1 MSVRGVPPEVIRA
14 VRRIEIRTRRIVQD
28 SMAGEYHSVFRGRGM
43 EFSEVRE
50 YQVGDDVRSIDWNVS
65 ARMGHP
71 FVKKYVEE
79 RELTV
84 FIAVDV
90 SGSKDFGSR
99 GRTKAELAAE
109 VAALLA
115 FSAIKNNDRVGAILF
130 TGQVEK
136 YIPPKKGKTHVLRV
150 IREILSYEPVDRR
163 TDVGAALE
171 YARRVLTRHCVL
183 FLISDF
189 LASGYDKPLRIAA
202 RKYDMIAISI
212 EDPREASFPDVGL
225 LEIEDAET
233 GARRVVDTGDPRL
246 EGALTLSAAER
257 RASLK
262 KSLRASGV
270 DLVRLSTGEPY
281 DVPLIR
287 YFEARARSAR

>member
-1 MSVRGVPPEVIRA
+1 MPVRGVPPEVLKA
-14 VRRIEIRTRRIVQD
+14 VRRIEIRTRRLVRE

-50 YQVGDDVRSIDWNVS
+50 YQAGDDVRTIDWNVS

-84 FIAVDV
+84 FLVVDV
-90 SGSKDFGSR
+90 SGSKDFGSAS
-99 GRTKAELAAE
+99 RTKGELSAE

-130 TGQVEK
+130 TGRIER
-136 YIPPKKGKTHVLRV
+136 YIPPKKGRTHVLRV
-150 IREILSYEPVDRR
+150 IREILSFEPQNKK
-163 TDVGAALE
+163 TDVAGALE
-171 YARRVLTRHCVL
+171 YALRVLSRHCVL

-189 LASGYDKPLRIAA
+189 ISQNYERPLRIAA
-202 RKYDMIAISI
+202 KKYDVVAIAV
-212 EDPREASFPDVGL
+212 EDPREESIPNVGL

-233 GARRVVDTGDPRL
+233 GERRILDTADRVLRDGLPRSAAARR
-246 EGALTLSAAER
+246 EALARELR
-257 RASLK
+257 R
-262 KSLRASGV
+262 SGIN
-270 DLVRLSTGEPY
+270 LVRLSTSRPY

-287 YFEARARSAR
+287 YFEERAHRAR